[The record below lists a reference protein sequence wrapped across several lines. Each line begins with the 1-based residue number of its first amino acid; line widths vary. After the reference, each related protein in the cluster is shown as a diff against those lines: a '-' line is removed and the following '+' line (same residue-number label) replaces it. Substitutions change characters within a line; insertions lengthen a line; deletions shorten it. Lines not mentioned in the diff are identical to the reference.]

1 MENKTWT
8 YADRYRHIKEVKIR
22 HTEEKRIQQGG
33 FMNADDYG
41 NVPLPEDYHF
51 TPIPADGDFIGYS
64 GWAENF
70 AAMLEIHP
78 IYVDPIEILCGRWGD
93 QLTKYRKTQGNYM
106 DYRNFPED
114 RFPYDHLKPGIDLYG
129 IDSGIG
135 SDSHFNSDFNIGIAL
150 GWGGFLEKIRK
161 YREIHKGDKEKQE
174 FYDAEEKVVLAIQK
188 WIQKHI
194 DRIEE
199 LLKTEDRPEIRAT
212 LEEMLACNKNVIS
225 KKPETFLEACQY
237 LAWFATVS
245 RIYDRDGAGCWLD
258 QLLYPFYKKDMES
271 GLIDKD
277 KARFILADL
286 LIIDPHY
293 YQLGGCDLEGND
305 MTNELSWLI
314 LEAAHEL
321 NTSAN
326 LTVRVHDNMD
336 PAFFKKAVSYV
347 FNDRNAWPRFSGH
360 KGMMNYAKNQGVSEK
375 DALERQAVGCGWSAV
390 PGKEFCMND
399 VIKINCVKVFEV
411 AFQEMMLAYH
421 DAAPTDKEKYAPS
434 LERLYDIYR
443 AHLKRAVKV
452 IADCVEF
459 YNQYQHITMPELV
472 MNLQMYHTLEEG
484 KNISQCAEI
493 YTLCCDGVGLG
504 TLADSFAAIEQRI
517 VREKKLT
524 FEELEETLRNNFAGD
539 ERTRLMLSQSE
550 RYCQGGDSLGDQW
563 AQRLTRDFA
572 EIVKAQPV
580 AGGKQ
585 LVPGWFSWSK
595 TIHFGRQVGATPNG
609 RKAGASVTHGANPTP
624 GFRKDGAA
632 TAQATGIALRQPGYG
647 NTAPLQ
653 IEFDPKLSAEEG
665 GIDRVAK
672 LLKTHIDMGGTLINV
687 NVLDKDVLMEAHK
700 DPKSHPELVVRV
712 TGFTAYFCTL
722 SEDFRQLVVDRFLDG
737 M

>member
-258 QLLYPFYKKDMES
+258 QLLF
-271 GLIDKD
+271 
-277 KARFILADL
+277 
-286 LIIDPHY
+286 
-293 YQLGGCDLEGND
+293 
-305 MTNELSWLI
+305 
-314 LEAAHEL
+314 
-321 NTSAN
+321 
-326 LTVRVHDNMD
+326 
-336 PAFFKKAVSYV
+336 
-347 FNDRNAWPRFSGH
+347 DR
-360 KGMMNYAKNQGVSEK
+360 
-375 DALERQAVGCGWSAV
+375 
-390 PGKEFCMND
+390 
-399 VIKINCVKVFEV
+399 
-411 AFQEMMLAYH
+411 
-421 DAAPTDKEKYAPS
+421 
-434 LERLYDIYR
+434 
-443 AHLKRAVKV
+443 
-452 IADCVEF
+452 
-459 YNQYQHITMPELV
+459 
-472 MNLQMYHTLEEG
+472 
-484 KNISQCAEI
+484 
-493 YTLCCDGVGLG
+493 
-504 TLADSFAAIEQRI
+504 
-517 VREKKLT
+517 
-524 FEELEETLRNNFAGD
+524 
-539 ERTRLMLSQSE
+539 
-550 RYCQGGDSLGDQW
+550 
-563 AQRLTRDFA
+563 
-572 EIVKAQPV
+572 
-580 AGGKQ
+580 
-585 LVPGWFSWSK
+585 
-595 TIHFGRQVGATPNG
+595 
-609 RKAGASVTHGANPTP
+609 
-624 GFRKDGAA
+624 
-632 TAQATGIALRQPGYG
+632 
-647 NTAPLQ
+647 
-653 IEFDPKLSAEEG
+653 
-665 GIDRVAK
+665 
-672 LLKTHIDMGGTLINV
+672 
-687 NVLDKDVLMEAHK
+687 
-700 DPKSHPELVVRV
+700 
-712 TGFTAYFCTL
+712 
-722 SEDFRQLVVDRFLDG
+722 
-737 M
+737 